1 MAVDASKNDLLIGV
15 VGAGAMGRGIVQV
28 AAAGGIQVKVF
39 DIDKDQLKD
48 AVEFID
54 TMLGRAVEKGR
65 IQFYDPETDKEWE
78 KTNAG
83 WQEVK

>member
-39 DIDKDQLKD
+39 DIDKDQLKLWKNFFFMF
-48 AVEFID
+48 VIKI
-54 TMLGRAVEKGR
+54 LK
-65 IQFYDPETDKEWE
+65 
-78 KTNAG
+78 
-83 WQEVK
+83 